1 MQELLENEIHFF
13 EKTLI
18 NIETN
23 QMRESQNDI
32 LWVITRDHP
41 KPTSLY

>member
-32 LWVITRDHP
+32 L
-41 KPTSLY
+41 